1 MNTGKLITGLAI
13 GAVAALIL
21 VPKTRKMLADAVSG
35 ITDSLKEMME
45 KANTFAHNGQNE
57 LSSMADNMG
66 DKTKN
71 IAEKA
76 RATKESWQS

>member
-1 MNTGKLITGLAI
+1 MKTGKLIIGLAI

-21 VPKTRKMLADAVSG
+21 VPKTRKMLADAVG
-35 ITDSLKEMME
+35 TLTDSLKEMME
-45 KANTFAHNGQNE
+45 KANTFAQNGQSE
-57 LSSMADNMG
+57 LNTMADNMA

-76 RATKESWQS
+76 RETRETWQS